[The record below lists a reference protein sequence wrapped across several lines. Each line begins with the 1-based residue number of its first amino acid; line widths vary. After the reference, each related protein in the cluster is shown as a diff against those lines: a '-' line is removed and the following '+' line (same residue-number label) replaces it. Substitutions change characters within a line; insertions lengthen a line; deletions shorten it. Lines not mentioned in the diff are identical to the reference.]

1 MIDPEFTDE
10 GKATITHVARRDLPW
25 RRAALTECGLDLA
38 KHAAISAEELKE
50 RVKKLGQQRTA
61 MLTCMT
67 CWQTSYRWVAENEYG
82 EVVRPWLGSNVLT
95 ALERE
100 IQWARRHRE
109 GSPLMADLK
118 AIEVLIQRHRPEFDE
133 LLEDQRETVSLADER
148 KARKNPGPRTRHG
161 KW

>member
-1 MIDPEFTDE
+1 MIDPELTDT

-25 RRAALTECGLDLA
+25 RKAGLTECGLDLEG
-38 KHAAISAEELKE
+38 HAAISPAELEE

-67 CWQTSYRWVAENEYG
+67 CWQTSHRYHVPMGWEG
-82 EVVRPWLGSNVLT
+82 PPILS

-100 IQWARRHRE
+100 IQWARRRRPE
-109 GSPLMADLK
+109 TTPFLRDLK
-118 AIEVLIQRHRPEFDE
+118 AIEILIERHRPEFDE
-133 LLEDQRETVSLADER
+133 LIEDQRKTVSVADER
-148 KARKNPGPRTRHG
+148 KARKSPGPRTRHG